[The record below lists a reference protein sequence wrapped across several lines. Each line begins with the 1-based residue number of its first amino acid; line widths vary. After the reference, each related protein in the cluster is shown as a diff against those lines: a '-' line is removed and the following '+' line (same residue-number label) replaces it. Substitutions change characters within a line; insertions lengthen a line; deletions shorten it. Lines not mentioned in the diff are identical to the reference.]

1 MTQLGRLVCAAL
13 ILTSLLTGVAFAQQ
27 TSGTINGRVSDESG
41 ALIPGVEV
49 ALTSPAVQGEKTT
62 LTDEAGNYR
71 FLLLP
76 PGVYTVSYQLAGFQK
91 LVREG
96 IIVQVDRTTTLN
108 VTIGVATRAETVLS
122 LIHI

>member
-62 LTDEAGNYR
+62 LTD
-71 FLLLP
+71 
-76 PGVYTVSYQLAGFQK
+76 
-91 LVREG
+91 
-96 IIVQVDRTTTLN
+96 
-108 VTIGVATRAETVLS
+108 
-122 LIHI
+122 